1 MSLSSGPL
9 GTISS
14 RMAAI
19 PAKSVHKQIFR
30 ALLALSSA
38 ALLVR
43 VIGMLNQ
50 IVVTRRF
57 GAGPTMDAYFVAS
70 TLPLLMATLLSSS
83 IESSVIPVYAQV
95 RTQGKEQVSILFS
108 TLLNLL
114 VLATILLTLG
124 MLTFRAQLIQLSA
137 PALDPFRAA
146 LAVNLA
152 PIIFP
157 VFALTV
163 VINFLQC
170 ILNAEG
176 RFGWPAYADLLVP
189 LTTAILVLTLG
200 RSGGVVI
207 LCIGILVG
215 LCLELCVIIVRARRA
230 GLVYRLSINLRSPE
244 LRAILMIAWI
254 APFSVLINQASP
266 LVDQMFAS
274 ALSAGS
280 ISALNY
286 SLKLVSVFTG
296 VIFVSVGR
304 AALPYLSRQA
314 STNDMK
320 AFKETLRFY
329 LWIVGIGTT
338 VLAALTLLLAHPLVR
353 ILFQRGA
360 FTAADTNHTA
370 ITLVGFVVGLTPMAI
385 SFILARAFVALRK
398 NRLLLI
404 TATFSMVSNAI
415 FDYIFARLWQSTG
428 IALATSAVYFCG
440 MFILFFMLRRLI
452 GKLDILTPP
461 PELLRMIRKLDI
473 GSLFSIPYGLRRWIT
488 RVGIMIAVFAGGV
501 VGLML
506 DSLST
511 LRGVFGSIVILAL
524 LRYPYVL
531 LIAWAML
538 DVFFGSTLQIFSGN
552 HLDTALIVPTLLL
565 AASMP
570 IKQTFK
576 RMPALAYLLVYLL
589 WVFAGIGISPL
600 GVGTFLTSWTI
611 YLSYVAVGV
620 LTINVI
626 TTRQRLIRLI
636 DAILLLSVFIALYGI
651 YGFFTKQNGNPDATT
666 SLFRI
671 SSIFDV
677 APTLA
682 LFLSVVAPLAFYR
695 TLTLQGFKR
704 IAGLL
709 MLLVILVALGLTFAR
724 GAFISLPLGII
735 IMAFCLPSRK
745 MKIGLFRGLLV
756 LAVLTVLLQ
765 IVGNVPIFSRFLNP
779 DLLTLNGRTFLWRAL
794 LNHFDPTLILGN
806 GLQASK
812 VLLVNLQAPVNGHG
826 VIGTAPHDL
835 FVGTLYDHG
844 IIGVILL
851 ILVFIALFASLI
863 GNMRKTSGEHRMVF
877 AMALAVFVSVFVQ
890 SLESND
896 FWIQAVGIY
905 AWIVMAL
912 PFALCWSAP
921 QQPSNAYAEVLG
933 GFAEPR
939 ISAIPQTE
947 REQISQM

>member
-1 MSLSSGPL
+1 MSLSSGSL
-9 GTISS
+9 GTTIP

-30 ALLALSSA
+30 SL
-38 ALLVR
+38 
-43 VIGMLNQ
+43 
-50 IVVTRRF
+50 
-57 GAGPTMDAYFVAS
+57 
-70 TLPLLMATLLSSS
+70 
-83 IESSVIPVYAQV
+83 
-95 RTQGKEQVSILFS
+95 
-108 TLLNLL
+108 
-114 VLATILLTLG
+114 
-124 MLTFRAQLIQLSA
+124 LIQLSA

-404 TATFSMVSNAI
+404 TATFSMISNAI
-415 FDYIFARLWQSTG
+415 
-428 IALATSAVYFCG
+428 
-440 MFILFFMLRRLI
+440 
-452 GKLDILTPP
+452 
-461 PELLRMIRKLDI
+461 
-473 GSLFSIPYGLRRWIT
+473 
-488 RVGIMIAVFAGGV
+488 
-501 VGLML
+501 
-506 DSLST
+506 
-511 LRGVFGSIVILAL
+511 
-524 LRYPYVL
+524 
-531 LIAWAML
+531 
-538 DVFFGSTLQIFSGN
+538 
-552 HLDTALIVPTLLL
+552 
-565 AASMP
+565 
-570 IKQTFK
+570 
-576 RMPALAYLLVYLL
+576 
-589 WVFAGIGISPL
+589 
-600 GVGTFLTSWTI
+600 
-611 YLSYVAVGV
+611 
-620 LTINVI
+620 
-626 TTRQRLIRLI
+626 
-636 DAILLLSVFIALYGI
+636 
-651 YGFFTKQNGNPDATT
+651 
-666 SLFRI
+666 
-671 SSIFDV
+671 
-677 APTLA
+677 
-682 LFLSVVAPLAFYR
+682 
-695 TLTLQGFKR
+695 
-704 IAGLL
+704 
-709 MLLVILVALGLTFAR
+709 
-724 GAFISLPLGII
+724 
-735 IMAFCLPSRK
+735 
-745 MKIGLFRGLLV
+745 
-756 LAVLTVLLQ
+756 
-765 IVGNVPIFSRFLNP
+765 
-779 DLLTLNGRTFLWRAL
+779 
-794 LNHFDPTLILGN
+794 
-806 GLQASK
+806 
-812 VLLVNLQAPVNGHG
+812 
-826 VIGTAPHDL
+826 
-835 FVGTLYDHG
+835 
-844 IIGVILL
+844 
-851 ILVFIALFASLI
+851 
-863 GNMRKTSGEHRMVF
+863 
-877 AMALAVFVSVFVQ
+877 
-890 SLESND
+890 
-896 FWIQAVGIY
+896 
-905 AWIVMAL
+905 
-912 PFALCWSAP
+912 
-921 QQPSNAYAEVLG
+921 
-933 GFAEPR
+933 
-939 ISAIPQTE
+939 
-947 REQISQM
+947 